1 MELWD
6 LEATHQA
13 RSVRSAVTAGF
24 VYAVAFSPD
33 GRYLA
38 SGGLDRTLRL
48 WDRATGD
55 EVRAFYGH
63 EGFVRG
69 LAFSP
74 DGKWLLSASEDR
86 SLKLWEV
93 ASGRQLAD
101 FHGHQSF
108 TSCVAFSPD
117 GRLAASGGQDHAV
130 KLWLATSS
138 PQPTFT
144 GHDGWSAAW
153 CSAPTAGASFRGQAI
168 LRPEAGSSCGTRRR
182 ASRSN
187 PPSKAAPRSTP
198 SPCIVTAGASRRPAG
213 MGPCGSGISRP
224 ASRYGRRKGHAIA
237 AADVAYSPDG
247 RWLASAWRR

>member
-1 MELWD
+1 MRRPARLIDRIPGHRGAVYSVAFSPDGREEVALASEGLVELWD
-6 LEATHQA
+6 LKATP
-13 RSVRSAVTAGF
+13 RPVRTIPCHGGF

-74 DGKWLLSASEDR
+74 DGRWLLSASEDK

-93 ASGRQLAD
+93 ASGRPLAD
-101 FHGHQSF
+101 FHGHQGF

-117 GRLAASGGQDHAV
+117 GRLARLGRAR
-130 KLWLATSS
+130 
-138 PQPTFT
+138 P
-144 GHDGWSAAW
+144 
-153 CSAPTAGASFRGQAI
+153 RGQA
-168 LRPEAGSSCGTRRR
+168 LARDVEPAAHLHGARRR
-182 ASRSN
+182 G
-187 PPSKAAPRSTP
+187 PRP
-198 SPCIVTAGASRRPAG
+198 GVQPRRPAHRFG
-213 MGPCGSGISRP
+213 GRQSFDPRP
-224 ASRYGRRKGHAIA
+224 ARAVGR
-237 AADVAYSPDG
+237 DDG
-247 RWLASAWRR
+247 RAARTLLRRLPRGQRRRLAS

>member
-1 MELWD
+1 MD
-6 LEATHQA
+6 SSRFATS
-13 RSVRSAVTAGF
+13 RLPPGRSASLRGHTGF

-48 WDRATGD
+48 WDRATGN
-55 EVRAFYGH
+55 EIRPFYGH

-74 DGKWLLSASEDR
+74 DGRWLLSASEDN

-93 ASGRQLAD
+93 ASGRPLAD

-117 GRLAASGGQDHAV
+117 GRLLASGGMDHAV

-138 PQPTFT
+138 PQLTFT
-144 GHDGWSAAW
+144 GHDGWVGGLA
-153 CSAPTAGASFRGQAI
+153 F
-168 LRPEAGSSCGTRRR
+168 
-182 ASRSN
+182 
-187 PPSKAAPRSTP
+187 
-198 SPCIVTAGASRRPAG
+198 
-213 MGPCGSGISRP
+213 
-224 ASRYGRRKGHAIA
+224 
-237 AADVAYSPDG
+237 SPDG
-247 RWLASAWRR
+247 RRIVSGAGSHSTRGQRDAVGRDDGRAARALLRRLPRVWAVALHRDGRRLATACRDGTVRVWDIDTGQPVWATEGARDRSL